1 MCMTVLWGLVRV
13 LTKKLE
19 KRQCL
24 AAGSLAVRGWASK
37 QKVAVRIPEPTTVC
51 RCALEQGI

>member
-1 MCMTVLWGLVRV
+1 MTVLWGLVRV

-37 QKVAVRIPEPTTVC
+37 QKVAVQIPEPTTVC